1 MNSYERDQRA
11 YVYYKIFQML
21 KLHFSGKFNAV
32 LYNMNPPEG
41 TGCFTYSKF
50 SNRRDKKAYY
60 RLVELVPDE
69 DKLKKYLVPIFASS
83 KKNIKSIFDIT
94 DKLQENAEI
103 YEEWSKR
110 VDNIKE
116 NFCSDI
122 KKLKIKEYLDGP
134 EKLFLDYY
142 SGKIQLESF
151 CLIDSLLLKKYKN
164 KTISNLYKNL
174 IIKCRAY
181 RVFLKYDNKDLLRWI
196 KS

>member
-1 MNSYERDQRA
+1 MDSYEKDQKA

-21 KLHFSGKFNAV
+21 KLHFSGKMNAV
-32 LYNMNPPEG
+32 VYNMNPPEG
-41 TGCFTYSKF
+41 TGCFVYNKF
-50 SNRRDKKAYY
+50 NKRRDKKAYF

-69 DKLKKYLVPIFASS
+69 DKLKKYLVPVFASS
-83 KKNIKSIFDIT
+83 KTNIKSIFDIT
-94 DKLQENAEI
+94 DKLQENADI

-116 NFCSDI
+116 NFLEDV
-122 KKLKIKEYLDGP
+122 KKLKIREYLDGP

-142 SGKIQLESF
+142 SGNIRLESF
-151 CLIDSLLLKKYKN
+151 CLLDSLLLKKYKN

-181 RVFLKYDNKDLLRWI
+181 RMFISYTDKDVLGWI
-196 KS
+196 GL